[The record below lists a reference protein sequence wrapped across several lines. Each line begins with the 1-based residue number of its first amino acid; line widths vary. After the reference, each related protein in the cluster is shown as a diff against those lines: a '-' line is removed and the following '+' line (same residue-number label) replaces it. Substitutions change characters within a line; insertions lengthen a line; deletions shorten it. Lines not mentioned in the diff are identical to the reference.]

1 MSQTEQNRK
10 NILAVIEGITTG
22 QLLEA
27 FDTYYADNCVMRE
40 NGVHDPNRVGKASNR
55 AYEAYFVENATF
67 HGVEVG
73 AIVADGETTGYDMK
87 MDFSMGG
94 QRMQRH
100 QWATQTWK
108 DGKIVDEVFFY
119 TN

>member
-1 MSQTEQNRK
+1 MSTTEQNRQ
-10 NILAVIEGITTG
+10 NIQAVINGITSG

-27 FDTYYADNCVMRE
+27 FDKYYASNCVMRE
-40 NGVHDPNRVGKASNR
+40 NGQHNPERVGKEANR

-73 AIVADGETTGYDMK
+73 AVVADGDTTGYDMK
-87 MDFSMGG
+87 MDFTIGG
-94 QRMQRH
+94 QRVQRH

-108 DGKIVDEVFFY
+108 DGQIVDEVFFY